1 MNRDISECVCLCGH
15 EEGSV
20 RGVFYS
26 PCQIQDSLKCFY
38 QPSSSF
44 SSLSPCHS
52 SVWKRVCVCVS
63 VLSLPNGTCAT
74 GRLHN
79 IARFFC
85 LCLVDVYLP
94 FSPVFC
100 RVARSVYSFLA
111 KSETDI
117 EDYIYYIGFPGEK

>member
-1 MNRDISECVCLCGH
+1 MVCFTHPVKSKTALSVFINLPPRSPLFLPVTALCGK
-15 EEGSV
+15 E
-20 RGVFYS
+20 
-26 PCQIQDSLKCFY
+26 
-38 QPSSSF
+38 
-44 SSLSPCHS
+44 
-52 SVWKRVCVCVS
+52 CVCVS